1 MLRFFYKSI
10 FYGSILLV
18 LMYILLHF
26 FDKINPKIHEF
37 DGASEA
43 NLLFAFFISLF
54 VVVSIRTY
62 PKYKDSKK

>member
-10 FYGSILLV
+10 FYGSLLLV
-18 LMYILLHF
+18 LMYILSLF
-26 FDKINPKIHEF
+26 FDKINPEIHEF

-54 VVVSIRTY
+54 IVVSIRVY
-62 PKYKDSKK
+62 PKYINSKK

>member
-10 FYGSILLV
+10 FYGSLLLV
-18 LMYILLHF
+18 LMYILSHF
-26 FDKINPKIHEF
+26 FDKINPEILEF

-54 VVVSIRTY
+54 IVVSIRVY
-62 PKYKDSKK
+62 PKYKNSKK